1 MILAGVDAHL
11 GAFYGPLGSTFA
23 VLGWF
28 WGHFEESLVTFVRN
42 VESCQMYGKPLF
54 FVGFSWISR
63 CLEGLG
69 WSLWMVLA
77 TSLLVG
83 RYLEAPGRQSS
94 CPGEPQAS
102 PQSEIVVLAEEP
114 SVPREKR

>member
-1 MILAGVDAHL
+1 MILGGLDAHL

-77 TSLLVG
+77 TSSLF
-83 RYLEAPGRQSS
+83 GRQLDVSGNHVGSIWRRLLAS
-94 CPGEPQAS
+94 CQ
-102 PQSEIVVLAEEP
+102 QSFACL
-114 SVPREKR
+114 KD